1 MDNIIE
7 VKNITFKYDD
17 DSQIQVAALDNVS
30 LEIERGSFVA
40 ILGHNGSGKSTL
52 AKHFNG
58 LFVPDGGV
66 VVVDGISTDNE
77 EQIWQIRRTAG
88 MVFQNPDNQM
98 VATVVEEDVA
108 FGLENIGV
116 PSEEIRKRVDDAL
129 ETVGMTKFAKSSPY
143 HLSGGQKQRISIA
156 GVLAMQPKVIVF
168 DEVTAMLDPL
178 GRRGIIETAKK
189 LNRELGITIIII
201 THYMEESIDA
211 DMIYVM
217 NDGKCVLK
225 GKPREIFA
233 ETEFLISLGLTVPV
247 ATQIAYKLNKQ
258 GVNIPCNLLTMEEL
272 TEALCQLKQKI

>member
-17 DSQIQVAALDNVS
+17 DSQIQVAALDDVS

-58 LFVPDGGV
+58 LFVPNEGV
-66 VVVDGISTDNE
+66 VVVDGIQTDNE
-77 EQIWQIRRTAG
+77 EEIWQIRRTAG

-116 PSEEIRKRVDDAL
+116 PSAEIRKRVDEAL
-129 ETVGMTKFAKSSPY
+129 ETVGMTKFAKTSPN

-168 DEVTAMLDPL
+168 DEVTAMLDPR
-178 GRRGIIETAKK
+178 GRMGIIETAKK
-189 LNRELGITIIII
+189 LNRELGITVIII

-217 NDGKCVLK
+217 NDGKCVAK
-225 GKPREIFA
+225 GKPRELFA
-233 ETEFLISLGLTVPV
+233 ETEFLLSLGLTVPV
-247 ATQIAYKLNKQ
+247 ATQVAYKLNKK
-258 GVNIPCNLLTMEEL
+258 GVDIQCNLLTMDEL
-272 TEALCQLKQKI
+272 TEALCRLK

>member
-189 LNRELGITIIII
+189 LNRELGITVIII